1 MASDQ
6 ERSRELHARAEKL
19 TPGGVH
25 SNVRLSGP
33 RIFLERGEGAW
44 IWDVDGRDYVD
55 YLLGQGP
62 NFLGH
67 APQQV
72 NQAVAKA
79 CERGQ
84 VYGAQHELEIQAGE
98 AFLDTLGW
106 PDMVRFGVSGTEM
119 VQAALR
125 LARAV
130 TGRPRFVRFEGHYHG
145 WLDNVL
151 LATAAD
157 GSPIPASEG
166 QLAHHLDDS
175 FILPWNDLD
184 VVAAT
189 LADQSDQVAA
199 IIMEPFMC
207 NSGAIAPRP
216 GYLEGVRDLC
226 DRYGVVLI
234 FDEVITG
241 FRLSPG
247 GASQRFGVTPDLA
260 TFGKA
265 MAGGWPVAALAGK
278 RELLERFA
286 NGVAHAGTF
295 NASVMG
301 CAAVAATLTSLTED
315 PPYERVEAHGD
326 ALMAGIRDL
335 AARHELPLR
344 VQGLGMAFHV
354 SFGDPEPIHDL
365 QGLLGLDLARY
376 VGFSRTLIDHGV
388 WVTGRGIWYVSAAHT
403 DTELTAALERFDAAL
418 SAFAR

>member
-1 MASDQ
+1 MTSDQ
-6 ERSRELHARAEKL
+6 DRSQALHARAEKL

-33 RIFLERGEGAW
+33 RIFLERGQGAW
-44 IWDVDGRDYVD
+44 IWDVDGKDYVD

-67 APQQV
+67 APRQV
-72 NQAVAKA
+72 NDAVARA

-84 VYGAQHELEIQAGE
+84 VYGAQHELEIEAGE
-98 AFLDTLGW
+98 ILLDTLGW

-130 TGRPRFVRFEGHYHG
+130 TGRARFIRFEGHYHG

-157 GSPIPASEG
+157 GSPIPASDG
-166 QLAHHLDDS
+166 QLAHHLEDS
-175 FILPWNDLD
+175 CILPWNDLD

-189 LADQSDQVAA
+189 LADQGDQIAA

-216 GYLEGVRDLC
+216 GYLEGVRELC
-226 DRYGVVLI
+226 DRHGVVLI

-241 FRLSPG
+241 FRLSSG

-278 RELLERFA
+278 GEMLERFA

-295 NASVMG
+295 NASVMS
-301 CAAVAATLTSLTED
+301 CAAVAATLTSLAED
-315 PPYERVEAHGD
+315 PPYERVEAHGN
-326 ALMAGIRDL
+326 ALMTGIRDL
-335 AARHELPLR
+335 AGAHDLPLR

-354 SFGDPEPIHDL
+354 SFGQPEPIHDL
-365 QGLLGLDLARY
+365 QQLLGLDLARY
-376 VGFSRTLIDHGV
+376 VELARTLVEHGV
-388 WVTGRGIWYVSAAHT
+388 WVTGRGIWYVSAAHS
-403 DTELTAALERFDAAL
+403 DKELTAALERVDAAM
-418 SAFAR
+418 SAFPR

>member
-1 MASDQ
+1 MVNDQ
-6 ERSRELHARAEKL
+6 NRSQAMHSRAVKL

-33 RIFLERGEGAW
+33 RIFLDRGEGAW
-44 IWDVDGRDYVD
+44 IWDVDGKNYVD

-79 CERGQ
+79 CDRGQ

-98 AFLDTLGW
+98 LFLDTLGW

-125 LARAV
+125 LARAA
-130 TGRPRFVRFEGHYHG
+130 TGRPKFIRFEGHYHG

-157 GSPIPASEG
+157 GSPIPASQG
-166 QLAHHLDDS
+166 QLDHHLQDS

-184 VVAAT
+184 VIART
-189 LADQSDQVAA
+189 LTEHGDRVAA

-207 NSGAIAPRP
+207 NSGSIAPRP

-226 DRYGVVLI
+226 DRHGVVLI

-241 FRLSPG
+241 FRLSSG

-260 TFGKA
+260 TYGKA
-265 MAGGWPVAALAGK
+265 MAGGWPAAALAGK
-278 RELLERFA
+278 GELLERFA

-295 NASVMG
+295 NASVMS
-301 CAAVAATLTSLTED
+301 CAAVAATLTSLSDE
-315 PPYERVEAHGD
+315 PPYERVEAHGE
-326 ALMAGIRDL
+326 ALMAGISEL
-335 AARHELPLR
+335 AVSHDLPLR

-354 SFGDPEPIHDL
+354 SFGDAEPVFDL

-376 VGFSRTLIDHGV
+376 SELSRTLIDHGI
-388 WVTGRGIWYVSAAHT
+388 WVTGRGICYVSAAHAEA
-403 DTELTAALERFDAAL
+403 ELAAALERFDAAL
-418 SAFAR
+418 TAFTR